1 MSKKAKR
8 PALGQG
14 LENIFGD
21 GIEDLISNIEQSSS
35 LQSSTQIPLSSI
47 RPNPYQPRKVF
58 DDKALHELAASI
70 EEHGIFTPLLL
81 RESVQGYEIIAGER
95 RFRAA
100 KIAGLDSVPAIIVN
114 FNDEQMMEIAILENV
129 QREDLNAI
137 EEANAYKN
145 LMDRLGYTQEV
156 LAKRVGKSR
165 EYCANILRL
174 LKLPL
179 EVQNMVSNGKL
190 TLGHVRPLITLDDEE
205 EIIAIASKIVADK
218 MSVREVERYV
228 KELHENKPPKKV
240 KHKDPNL
247 INVENI
253 MESKLQ
259 TKVIVENKKII
270 IKYED
275 TNDLNRIL
283 ELLNCI
289 EE

>member
-58 DDKALHELAASI
+58 DEKALQELAASI

>member
-179 EVQNMVSNGKL
+179 EIQNMVSNGKL

-240 KHKDPNL
+240 KYKDPNL

>member
-190 TLGHVRPLITLDDEE
+190 TLGHVRPLITLEDDD
-205 EIIAIASKIVADK
+205 EIIAIASKIVTDK

-228 KELHENKPPKKV
+228 KDLHANKPLKKV

-253 MESKLQ
+253 MERKLQ
-259 TKVIVENKKII
+259 TKVVVENKKII

>member
-58 DDKALHELAASI
+58 DEKALQELAASI

-190 TLGHVRPLITLDDEE
+190 TLGHVRPLITLEDDD
-205 EIIAIASKIVADK
+205 EIIAIASKIVTDK

-228 KELHENKPPKKV
+228 KDLHANKPPKKV

-259 TKVIVENKKII
+259 TKVVVENKKII

>member
-35 LQSSTQIPLSSI
+35 LQSSTQISLSSI

-190 TLGHVRPLITLDDEE
+190 TLGHVRPLITLEDEE
-205 EIIAIASKIVADK
+205 EIIAIASKIVTDK

-228 KELHENKPPKKV
+228 KDPHANKPPKKV

-259 TKVIVENKKII
+259 TKVVVENKKII

>member
-247 INVENI
+247 VNVENI

>member
-1 MSKKAKR
+1 MAKKAKR

-21 GIEDLISNIEQSSS
+21 GIEDLISNIEEGSS
-35 LQSSTQIPLSSI
+35 LQSSTQIPISSI

-58 DDKALHELAASI
+58 DEKALAELAASI

-81 RESVQGYEIIAGER
+81 RQSVQGYEIIAGER

-100 KIAGLDSVPAIIVN
+100 KKVGLDSVPAIIVD

-145 LMDRLGYTQEV
+145 LMDRLGYTQEI

-165 EYCANILRL
+165 EYCANVLRL

-179 EVQNMVSNGKL
+179 EVQDMVSKGKL
-190 TLGHVRPLITLDDEE
+190 SLGHVRPLITLEDEDE
-205 EIIAIASKIVADK
+205 IVEIAQKIIAQK
-218 MSVREVERYV
+218 MSVREVERYI
-228 KELHENKPPKKV
+228 KQLHEDKPPKKV
-240 KHKDPNL
+240 KTKDPNL
-247 INVENI
+247 TSVENY
-253 MESKLQ
+253 MEQRLQ
-259 TKVIVENKKII
+259 TKVTVENKKITI
-270 IKYED
+270 RYND
-275 TNDLNRIL
+275 VDDLNRIL

>member
-1 MSKKAKR
+1 MAKKAKR

-21 GIEDLISNIEQSSS
+21 GIEDLISNIEESSS
-35 LQSSTQIPLSSI
+35 LQSSTQIPISSI

-58 DDKALHELAASI
+58 DEKALAELAASI

-81 RESVQGYEIIAGER
+81 RQSVQGYEIIAGER

-100 KIAGLDSVPAIIVN
+100 KKVGLDSVPAIIVD

-145 LMDRLGYTQEV
+145 LMDRLGYTQEI

-165 EYCANILRL
+165 EYCANVLRL

-179 EVQNMVSNGKL
+179 EVQDMVSKGKL
-190 TLGHVRPLITLDDEE
+190 SLGHVRPLITLADEDMII
-205 EIIAIASKIVADK
+205 EIAKKIIEQK

-228 KELHENKPPKKV
+228 KQLHEDKPPKKV
-240 KHKDPNL
+240 KVKDPNL
-247 INVENI
+247 TNVENY
-253 MESKLQ
+253 MEQRLQ
-259 TKVIVENKKII
+259 TKVTVENKKITI
-270 IKYED
+270 RYND
-275 TNDLNRIL
+275 VDDLNRIL

>member
-1 MSKKAKR
+1 MTKKAKR

-21 GIEDLISNIEQSSS
+21 GIEDLISNIEESSS
-35 LQSSTQIPLSSI
+35 LQSASEIAIDSI
-47 RPNPYQPRKVF
+47 RPNPYQPRKIF
-58 DDKALHELAASI
+58 DEKALEELTASI
-70 EEHGIFTPLLL
+70 VEHGIFTPLLL
-81 RESVQGYEIIAGER
+81 RQSVQGYEIIAGER

-100 KIAGLDSVPAIIVN
+100 KKAGLDHVPAIIVD

-145 LMDRLGYTQEV
+145 LMDRLGYTQEL

-179 EVQNMVSNGKL
+179 EVQDMVSKGQL
-190 TLGHVRPLITLDDEE
+190 ALGHVRPLITLDDEDK
-205 EIIAIASKIVADK
+205 IIELAQKIVAQK
-218 MSVREVERYV
+218 MSVREVERLI
-228 KELHENKPPKKV
+228 KEMNEEKPVKKV
-240 KHKDPNL
+240 KVKDPNL
-247 INVENI
+247 ANVEAY
-253 MESKLQ
+253 MESRLQ
-259 TKVIVENKKII
+259 TKVTVENKKIT
-270 IKYED
+270 IKYAD
-275 TNDLNRIL
+275 VNDLNRIL